1 MKQREQKMNLRDGGK
16 NAFLNDPLAVWTGFG
31 ARDGDRAITILVQDL
46 AIQRVAPQIATTL
59 AVEAQRDRFLRIAN
73 RLLRIPTK
81 PAMHSNTKPAAHS
94 DLKPASVPI

>member
-1 MKQREQKMNLRDGGK
+1 MNLRDGGK

-73 RLLRIPTK
+73 RLYQRGNVVGDIVRVTELDIFDDENGIDR
-81 PAMHSNTKPAAHS
+81 
-94 DLKPASVPI
+94 